1 MDPTDSN
8 ADLELI
14 AALLD
19 GRLSGEE
26 KVRAMKLLADSDD
39 ARELFASSLRTVQD
53 VGVGGST
60 PDVKQDVK
68 VVPIGAARRRSQ
80 WKVFVPLAA
89 AAVLTIVVVPK
100 LVNRGSQTDSAN
112 AYATMLTQNPRFAG
126 ELHTGWEQRWA
137 VTRGGE
143 PTSQAPGTQAAGSPA
158 ESRLAFRL
166 GVRSVDLQVALSRGD
181 TALAQRVTNEILET
195 LKGVAFSELVGARY
209 TELQQKISTDAR
221 AQLIERASG
230 DEGELRN
237 LLGSSLVAPFAF
249 GEWTGAAELAA
260 ETHDA
265 SFFESNHGASS
276 IKSTG
281 GLSSEDVEAL
291 GAIETRVKQR
301 LTDSSLDEVK
311 DVLQSVIRRRG
322 G

>member
-26 KVRAMKLLADSDD
+26 RTRAVKLLADSDE
-39 ARELFASSLRTVQD
+39 ARELFASSLRDVRDVPTVRDQQA
-53 VGVGGST
+53 T
-60 PDVKQDVK
+60 PDVK
-68 VVPIGAARRRSQ
+68 VVPIAARRRVQ
-80 WKVFVPLAA
+80 WRVLVPLAA

-100 LVNRGSQTDSAN
+100 LTNRGAQTTGSAN
-112 AYATMLTQNPRFAG
+112 VYATMLTQNPRFAG
-126 ELHTGWEQRWA
+126 ELHAGWEQRWA

-143 PTSQAPGTQAAGSPA
+143 PTREAPGTQASGSPA

-166 GVRSVDLQVALSRGD
+166 GVRSVDLQVALARGD
-181 TALAQRVTNEILET
+181 TGLAQRVTSEILET
-195 LKGVAFSELVGARY
+195 LKGVAFSDLVGARY
-209 TELQQKISTDAR
+209 TELQNKISTGTR
-221 AQLIERASG
+221 AQLIERASSN
-230 DEGELRN
+230 EGELRD
-237 LLGSSLVAPFAF
+237 LLGSSVVAPFTF

-265 SFFESNHGASS
+265 SFFESSRGTHS

-281 GLSSEDVEAL
+281 GLSSEDVDALGTIEAL
-291 GAIETRVKQR
+291 VKQGP
-301 LTDSSLDEVK
+301 TDSSLDEVK